1 MIITAS
7 VTVFLAEVGLI
18 ALRTTLRM
26 SYLMLNPCMKSAP
39 TMRLRSED
47 VAKILARKGY
57 SDVTVVARIP
67 DPIPQPDAG
76 EDPLGENE
84 DEAGSSPR
92 ITVRIERRGA
102 KLLDKDNLY
111 GSVKYLCDALRY
123 AKIIPDDDPE
133 AIDLI
138 VTQKRV
144 KRPYRGTLVEIQA
157 Q

>member
-1 MIITAS
+1 MRLKNREALAAILNRPGYSIGETSYGKPVVAGIS
-7 VTVFLAEVGLI
+7 YPLAE
-18 ALRTTLRM
+18 R
-26 SYLMLNPCMKSAP
+26 
-39 TMRLRSED
+39 
-47 VAKILARKGY
+47 
-57 SDVTVVARIP
+57 
-67 DPIPQPDAG
+67 DAG
-76 EDPLGENE
+76 ENPLGQNE
-84 DEAGSSPR
+84 AQEGGGNR
-92 ITVRIERRGA
+92 IVVRIERRGA